1 MGQGQSSQRQHQRRW
16 LRSRSFWITVLR
28 THHPSENFEY
38 QRLRTFAC
46 KPGVALFSSHL
57 VAIHSLRT
65 VFFAT
70 AGQLTNKIVSGIT
83 NA

>member
-1 MGQGQSSQRQHQRRW
+1 MKQSY
-16 LRSRSFWITVLR
+16 ITVLR

-46 KPGVALFSSHL
+46 RSGVALFSSRL

-70 AGQLTNKIVSGIT
+70 ARQLTNKILSGIT

>member
-1 MGQGQSSQRQHQRRW
+1 MIKF
-16 LRSRSFWITVLR
+16 LVLKI
-28 THHPSENFEY
+28 SWFGENFEY

-46 KPGVALFSSHL
+46 NSGVAFSSSHL

-70 AGQLTNKIVSGIT
+70 AGQLTNQIVSGIT
-83 NA
+83 HAWQ